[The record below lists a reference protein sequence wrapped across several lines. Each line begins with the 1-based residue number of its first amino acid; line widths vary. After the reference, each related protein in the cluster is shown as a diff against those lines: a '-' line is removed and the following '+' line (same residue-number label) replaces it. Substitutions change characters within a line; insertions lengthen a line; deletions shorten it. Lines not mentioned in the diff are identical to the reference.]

1 MSSGLIQRVLCVAL
15 ASLAFLCTITVCHLP
30 LSRPIAFTADI
41 LYLFRSLEPFTL
53 CTFSSA
59 VYTIIDR
66 FTMHGCLLWVLI
78 GDSLVYVFDSEVTSP
93 VSIHVSLSSYAP
105 SVLGH

>member
-1 MSSGLIQRVLCVAL
+1 VFSVSRWSHSRLCVL
-15 ASLAFLCTITVCHLP
+15 LQSVTFL